1 MRAPSVR
8 NSFCETLEPCVT
20 TATVFTVSH
29 VVMRGEDRIV
39 LGIADTFGKQ
49 NCNSKQNMFL
59 KIMHFQEN
67 DIFSSTESVADGDIE
82 F

>member
-1 MRAPSVR
+1 M
-8 NSFCETLEPCVT
+8 
-20 TATVFTVSH
+20 ATVFTVSH

-67 DIFSSTESVADGDIE
+67 DIFSPTESVADGDTTRDSVFVI
-82 F
+82 FAPLM